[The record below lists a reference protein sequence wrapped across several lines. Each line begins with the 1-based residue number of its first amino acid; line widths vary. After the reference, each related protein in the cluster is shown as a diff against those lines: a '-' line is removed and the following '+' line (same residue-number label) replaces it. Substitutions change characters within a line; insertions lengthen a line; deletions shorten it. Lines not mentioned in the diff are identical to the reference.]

1 MVVIYYL
8 KIMSENIFYE
18 LRYVEENLQ
27 ERIEELN

>member
-1 MVVIYYL
+1 MVLIYNL
-8 KIMSENIFYE
+8 KVMSKNIFYE